1 MPMHWTRGQ
10 TSAPGFEGAHR
21 PRSPATTTASGVKIA
36 PHGSAKSDQQQ
47 GTLDYDEVGLGYDEV
62 YGGRDRGCRGA
73 ERCGLH
79 WQGQGATAGSAC
91 PGRDHHQGL
100 MRPVL
105 LIAEPPS
112 AGRSHGPFRQRETR
126 RVHLAAPS
134 PKDGRASGRVRPNR
148 SATPHQP
155 GPGLVNSPFTTT
167 EQRRR
172 AWVRLSLGDTGQ
184 REIRLS
190 AGEAC
195 MPSVVLWLARLGFRR
210 PAPTRRQ
217 VVVMRAQRLA
227 QRREMLM
234 HAGLQCAA

>member
-1 MPMHWTRGQ
+1 M
-10 TSAPGFEGAHR
+10 
-21 PRSPATTTASGVKIA
+21 
-36 PHGSAKSDQQQ
+36 D
-47 GTLDYDEVGLGYDEV
+47 YDEV
-62 YGGRDRGCRGA
+62 YGGRDRGRRGT
-73 ERCGLH
+73 EPYGLP
-79 WQGQGATAGSAC
+79 WQGQSATAGSGC

-112 AGRSHGPFRQRETR
+112 AGRSQGAFRQRENR

-134 PKDGRASGRVRPNR
+134 PKGGRASGRVRPNR

-155 GPGLVNSPFTTT
+155 GPGLVNPPFTTT

-172 AWVRLSLGDTGQ
+172 AWVRLSFGEGR

-227 QRREMLM
+227 QRRNMLM
-234 HAGLQCAA
+234 HAGLQRAA